1 MSASVWEFVRPL
13 LRRVAGMVQ
22 RGVVTATADGSKMQ
36 GVQVL
41 VGDDVVRGPV
51 EHFEP
56 YGFTS
61 QAQAGAE
68 AIVVNVGAS
77 ADLPVCIVVADR
89 RYRLKV
95 APGEVAI
102 WDDQGQAVAL
112 RRDGIVIDAA
122 GRPDGIKLVNGA
134 TLAAARATDPVAV
147 STDPADP
154 WLVWFTAINAVVPG
168 CPAVPLPL
176 PPGTPV
182 PPVPPLAKIA
192 DGSGVVKI
200 G

>member
-1 MSASVWEFVRPL
+1 MSASVWEYLRPL
-13 LRRVAGMVQ
+13 LRRVAGLVQ

-36 GVQVL
+36 GVQLL

-61 QAQAGAE
+61 QAHAGAE
-68 AIVVNVGAS
+68 AIVLNVGAS

-122 GRPDGIKLVNGA
+122 GRPGGIKLVNGA
-134 TLAAARATDPVAV
+134 TLAAARATDPVTVTLDAA
-147 STDPADP
+147 TIAAI
-154 WLVWFTAINAVVPG
+154 TAAQPVVAAWVAG
-168 CPAVPLPL
+168 
-176 PPGTPV
+176 GSV
-182 PPVPPLAKIA
+182 PPPPPVSIPATGQITA
-192 DGSGVVKI
+192 GSGVVKI